1 MRLHLA
7 LPFVLAAITASQL
20 GACGGGPKAVAPKAP
35 EPVADPIPRT
45 AGPECKLVAEHL
57 MQVVPAEDPET
68 RGKFGEVA
76 RTHCEADKWSD
87 EARSCLNTI
96 ESEPEAEGCL
106 ELLSDPQRQ
115 AFMADAAKLDPGSKG
130 DVETT
135 GAPPKPKPR
144 TTRGATKK
152 ESSPPAKSSDPCQGG
167 E

>member
-1 MRLHLA
+1 MRLPLA
-7 LPFVLAAITASQL
+7 LPFVLAIA
-20 GACGGGPKAVAPKAP
+20 ACGGSPKPAAPKAP

-45 AGPECKLVAEHL
+45 AGPECKLVAEHI

-68 RGKFGEVA
+68 RVKFGEVA
-76 RTHCEADKWSD
+76 RTHCETDKWSD

-106 ELLSDPQRQ
+106 KLLSDQQRK
-115 AFMADAAKLDPGSKG
+115 AFMADASKLDPGSKG
-130 DVETT
+130 DAETA
-135 GAPPKPKPR
+135 GAAPPPPPPAKAR